1 MSPWRGIKSGVVPL
15 LYPLV
20 RGHAGGSCNPEL
32 RRIHLPKLFGKSER
46 VSSRVPEDL
55 QEGPKGSRSA
65 ASWRQKPTL
74 ERPPAIFQT
83 VSPRTPPVNKASL
96 SVGLL
101 PSATN
106 RALVC
111 VAHLHGAAI
120 KANPPKSGDA
130 KPRASNRTEGS
141 RATEHRGQD
150 AFSYLWAAQGGSDHP
165 DDLHRLS
172 DGRTL

>member
-83 VSPRTPPVNKASL
+83 VSPRNRVNKGMKGGGL
-96 SVGLL
+96 VKGGDDELLVGR
-101 PSATN
+101 PDGHTTRMA
-106 RALVC
+106 
-111 VAHLHGAAI
+111 GAGGPQS
-120 KANPPKSGDA
+120 PPTPLIGLRKMLA
-130 KPRASNRTEGS
+130 EG
-141 RATEHRGQD
+141 
-150 AFSYLWAAQGGSDHP
+150 
-165 DDLHRLS
+165 
-172 DGRTL
+172 